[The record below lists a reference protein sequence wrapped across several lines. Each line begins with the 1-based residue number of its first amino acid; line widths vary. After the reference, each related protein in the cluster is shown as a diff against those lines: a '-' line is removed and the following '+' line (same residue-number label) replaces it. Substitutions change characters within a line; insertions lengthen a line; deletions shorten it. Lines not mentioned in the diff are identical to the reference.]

1 MTLNFEAEVNV
12 PFDFDVEALAGEV
25 INFTLEH
32 EDFPYEPEVNL
43 TLVDNEGIHAINKE
57 FREIDRPTDVLS
69 FPMLSYENAGDFSK
83 LEDDYDD
90 NFNPDTGEI
99 MLGDIVISIDHAV
112 MQARDYGH
120 SLRREIAFLCVHS
133 VLHLLGYDHVT
144 SDEDERIMFDKQREI
159 LGSMGI
165 TR

>member
-32 EDFPYEPEVNL
+32 EPEVNL

-99 MLGDIVISIDHAV
+99 MLGDIVISVDKV
-112 MQARDYGH
+112 LEQAESYGH
-120 SLRREIAFLCVHS
+120 TTKREYAFLIVHS
-133 VLHLLGYDHVT
+133 MLHLFGYDHMT
-144 SDEDERIMFDKQREI
+144 PEDAAIMEPKQREI
-159 LGSMGI
+159 LEAMNIS
-165 TR
+165 REE